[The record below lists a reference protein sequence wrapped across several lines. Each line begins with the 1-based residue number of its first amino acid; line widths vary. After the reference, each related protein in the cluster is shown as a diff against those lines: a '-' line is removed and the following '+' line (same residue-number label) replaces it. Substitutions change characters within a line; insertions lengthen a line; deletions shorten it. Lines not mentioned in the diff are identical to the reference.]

1 MSNTAESVEI
11 NCFGCGPTNPLG
23 LKLMFDTDHDECRA
37 TFALGSDY
45 ESYPG
50 VIHGGIVATILD
62 ETMAQAVYRYSASS
76 AFTVGLR
83 IRYAQPVATGV
94 SHIAFAK
101 ITPAHNA
108 VVQASGRILR
118 ETGELV
124 AAATG
129 SFYSI
134 SENGLEAMRLKSGN
148 DSTDPAYQRT
158 IEGER

>member
-1 MSNTAESVEI
+1 MSNTGESVEI

-23 LKLMFDTDHDECRA
+23 LKLVFDTDHDGCRA
-37 TFALGSDY
+37 SFALGSDY

-62 ETMAQAVYRYSASS
+62 ETMSQAVYRYSANS

-94 SHIAFAK
+94 SHIAFAT

-108 VVQASGRILR
+108 VIQASGRILR

-129 SFYSI
+129 SFYPI

-148 DSTDPAYQRT
+148 DSRT
-158 IEGER
+158 TRINATVEDER